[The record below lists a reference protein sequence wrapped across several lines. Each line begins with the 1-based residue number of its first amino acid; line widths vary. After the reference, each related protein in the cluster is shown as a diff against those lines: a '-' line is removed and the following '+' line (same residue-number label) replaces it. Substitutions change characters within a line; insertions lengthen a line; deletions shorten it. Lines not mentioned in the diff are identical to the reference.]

1 MASRVYVEVC
11 GAQYGKGSF
20 SRKWSQI
27 VDSREVGVKVTGN
40 DEKFL
45 RDVCGRFDRFKKIME
60 KGGVEFKVVNK
71 RFNQKRVKGIVL
83 VTPNSK
89 YEVWVGKAQI
99 VSKLFPKSALEDES
113 KLNRKRALQ
122 ALRSIISPQIDQFRQ
137 SNRERLRGGY
147 YHIDHVYPFK
157 LLVQEWC
164 RDNSLDLETIPVK
177 CRGASCSLESVDM
190 AESWFDYHLLNA
202 KLQILEAS
210 ENRRKGAKYFGG
222 G

>member
-1 MASRVYVEVC
+1 MAARVYVEVC
-11 GAQYGKGSF
+11 GVQYGKGSF
-20 SRKWSQI
+20 SRKWSEI
-27 VDSREVGVKVTGN
+27 VDSREVGVKVTGD
-40 DEKFL
+40 DENFL
-45 RDVCGRFDRFKKIME
+45 LDVCRRFDRFRKIMDRG
-60 KGGVEFKVVNK
+60 KVEFRVVNK

-83 VTPNSK
+83 LTPNSGH
-89 YEVWVGKAQI
+89 EVWIGKSQI
-99 VSKLFPKSALEDES
+99 ISKLFPKSAQEDES

-122 ALRSIISPQIDQFRQ
+122 ALRSIISPQINQFRQ
-137 SNRERLRGGY
+137 SNKERLRGGY

-164 RDNSLDLETIPVK
+164 RDNELDLETIPVK
-177 CRGASCSLESVDM
+177 CKGAACNLESVDM

-210 ENRRKGAKYFGG
+210 ENRKKGARYFGG